1 MATEGFSNGLLASA
15 ETIAATTR
23 AKAATDFVSASFA
36 FMACCHHCL
45 FLILLVGLPAA
56 GSASD
61 LTTAPDTHPA
71 QSSRISRQVAAPPF
85 RASDVVIAIDHSA
98 VALLASGIDV
108 DGDGV
113 VGRNRQW
120 IGEKES
126 IPTSAWSWTTDSDD
140 TVEALQLRVAQALVA
155 TLAERENRIG
165 LVSFTR
171 RAWSR
176 GTSLVRLVDRP
187 SIVVPVGSPNAVLA
201 TLADFP
207 AVRERR
213 HTDLARLLALAAEL
227 LDGASPLE
235 PTRPRAI
242 LLLSLGEPSAPDG
255 LHWSSR
261 RAIALAGSLGE
272 RGIGVWAIPF
282 GALNL
287 AYLQE
292 LTGSSGGAVVPLAQ
306 LDAVFAVVPPP
317 EVVSPPLG
325 PE

>member
-1 MATEGFSNGLLASA
+1 MAKCQRCLL
-15 ETIAATTR
+15 
-23 AKAATDFVSASFA
+23 
-36 FMACCHHCL
+36 
-45 FLILLVGLPAA
+45 LILLFGLLSTAC
-56 GSASD
+56 ASD
-61 LTTAPDTHPA
+61 RATSTHDD
-71 QSSRISRQVAAPPF
+71 SSHPSEISERVAAPPF
-85 RASDVVIAIDHSA
+85 FASDVVIVIDHSTA
-98 VALLASGIDV
+98 ALLASGVDV
-108 DGDGV
+108 DKDGV
-113 VGRNRQW
+113 VGRNREWAGGKQP
-120 IGEKES
+120 
-126 IPTSAWSWTTDSDD
+126 IPMPGWSWTTDSGD

-155 TLAERENRIG
+155 RLAERENRVG

-176 GTSLVRLVDRP
+176 WTSFVRLVDRP
-187 SIVVPVGSPNAVLA
+187 SIVVPVGSPDAVLA
-201 TLADFP
+201 TLANFP

-261 RAIALAGSLGE
+261 RAIAVAGSLGE
-272 RGIGVWAIPF
+272 RGIGVWAIPL

-287 AYLQE
+287 AYLDE